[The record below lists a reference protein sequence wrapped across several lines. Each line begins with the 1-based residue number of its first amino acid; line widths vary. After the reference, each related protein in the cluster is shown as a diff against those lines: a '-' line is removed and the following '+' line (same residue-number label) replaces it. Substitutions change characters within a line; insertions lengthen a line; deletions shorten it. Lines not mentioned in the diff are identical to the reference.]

1 MNSGDYY
8 LYEFFSVLEMKVRK
22 WIHLINKYIQMESIN
37 LAPTLESY
45 VNYLHFRLRD
55 DYCLLR
61 QNGLSK
67 DAAIEILI
75 KLPLPDKKDKH
86 YFNFTGKLPQHVQ
99 KWAEILE
106 SFKGQ
111 PVYYANITRM
121 ASYLIPFIKR
131 EKRDAILISDNIIA
145 LDSLGIPDNI
155 TVMRFPDAKT
165 RVCRN
170 DFLERNFPLFFSYIN
185 TIRCLDQCIE
195 PPVFYTV
202 CGCQTQ
208 AKIWASICNSRGGE
222 SVLFQHGWP
231 AHIHAGF
238 ANMPYKKMVLWGKR
252 FKDLWHHRNPLIEYS
267 VGGYPYPVLKTG
279 DHNCITF
286 FLQEPYFVS
295 STDILNRYYNL
306 IIDTAR
312 RNPGLSI
319 LYRLHPESDI
329 DSEIRN
335 RLDSGINTYDVSD
348 KPLEDVYSRTKVA
361 VSHYSSTI
369 MECIVH
375 GCIPLVFNP
384 TPNWQY
390 TPDLEAEEIGY
401 ISTSEEEFHKKLH
414 SALSTNIPEHKIA
427 EWYEPVSTLPTA

>member
-1 MNSGDYY
+1 MVQPDYY
-8 LYEFFSVLEMKVRK
+8 ISEFFLMLEKKIAEWADCLGKHTYLGDTDLR
-22 WIHLINKYIQMESIN
+22 N
-37 LAPTLESY
+37 PLESF
-45 VNYLHFRLRD
+45 VNYAYYPIRNEYCRLRCD
-55 DYCLLR
+55 GMSPQSALSLLV
-61 QNGLSK
+61 
-67 DAAIEILI
+67 
-75 KLPLPDKKDKH
+75 KLPLPKNTPKGIHTLLTKQ
-86 YFNFTGKLPQHVQ
+86 NIIS
-99 KWAEILE
+99 KWNDIL
-106 SFKGQ
+106 SPLKGR
-111 PVYYANITRM
+111 PVFYAHISRM
-121 ASYLIPFIKR
+121 IEYLLPFIKNR
-131 EKRDAILISDNIIA
+131 TGNSTLVTECRPNIESIK
-145 LDSLGIPDNI
+145 SVGNI
-155 TVMRFPDAKT
+155 TLVRFVDSG
-165 RVCRN
+165 CRLFVN
-170 DFLERNFPLFFSYIN
+170 DFLEYNFPLFHSFSN
-185 TIRCLDQCIE
+185 TIALLDRCLE
-195 PPVFYTV
+195 PPVFYSV

-329 DSEIRN
+329 DSEIRD

-390 TPDLEAEEIGY
+390 TPDLEAESIGY
-401 ISTSEEEFHKKLH
+401 ISTSEHEFRTKLPF
-414 SALSTNIPEHKIA
+414 ALNTDIPEHKIA
-427 EWYEPVSTLPTA
+427 EWYEPASG